1 MILLVT
7 KSYGIF
13 YKCAR
18 RLFLAAALLA
28 LAATVG
34 AAPAVPGTSP
44 EGGTTS
50 KNTPAEAGA
59 ANQTADGSDLPEP
72 VSATQKRLKQLFP
85 ESYAKA
91 AAEFGWRHYG
101 DGEWRALPEQL
112 PERVVVLV
120 HGLDEPGKLWMNIGP
135 AVAGAGYTVCEF
147 RYPND
152 QAVRPSAAYLLHSL
166 AGLRTRGAREAIIVA
181 HSMGGLVSREM
192 LTSPGIGY
200 AAGTKAGELPAVRHL
215 IMLCTPNHGS
225 PLAHARF
232 AVELR
237 DQCVRLFNG
246 SGHLLSGFADGTGEA
261 GADLAPG
268 SAFLKELNARPNPP
282 DVAFSI
288 IAGVASP
295 VSKESLATM
304 AKAAGDESDA
314 AKRGAMEKFH
324 QEMESLAEGVG
335 DGCVSV
341 RSAKLDGVADFVTV
355 PGTHL
360 SAVRNVLKSSKDV
373 PPALPL
379 VLERLAKEWPRSRPA
394 DVKVER

>member
-120 HGLDEPGKLWMNIGP
+120 LGLDEPG
-135 AVAGAGYTVCEF
+135 
-147 RYPND
+147 
-152 QAVRPSAAYLLHSL
+152 
-166 AGLRTRGAREAIIVA
+166 
-181 HSMGGLVSREM
+181 
-192 LTSPGIGY
+192 
-200 AAGTKAGELPAVRHL
+200 
-215 IMLCTPNHGS
+215 
-225 PLAHARF
+225 
-232 AVELR
+232 
-237 DQCVRLFNG
+237 
-246 SGHLLSGFADGTGEA
+246 
-261 GADLAPG
+261 
-268 SAFLKELNARPNPP
+268 
-282 DVAFSI
+282 
-288 IAGVASP
+288 
-295 VSKESLATM
+295 
-304 AKAAGDESDA
+304 
-314 AKRGAMEKFH
+314 
-324 QEMESLAEGVG
+324 
-335 DGCVSV
+335 
-341 RSAKLDGVADFVTV
+341 
-355 PGTHL
+355 
-360 SAVRNVLKSSKDV
+360 
-373 PPALPL
+373 
-379 VLERLAKEWPRSRPA
+379 
-394 DVKVER
+394 